1 MHFLNTVVIKDFF
14 KISSLYYIV
23 ILCSLNLL
31 V

>member
-14 KISSLYYIV
+14 KISFLYYIV